1 MSVHSILS
9 SIRPMSLQWV
19 TRLVLPLIVSVLV
32 ITTTGCS
39 MVMGIFGPSE
49 ADITGVEAEPT
60 RLLQPTPA
68 GQRPVSAAER
78 ELRNGPTPTPF
89 VMRPATQVPP
99 AVTYAETNGS
109 VLNMPGE
116 QSEIRVVITGDS
128 VNLRNAPGLD
138 TQVVATLPRD
148 TTFDYVDETAAG
160 DWVQVCCV
168 QNQLAWIYAD
178 LVTKEQGKA
187 MSNAQPASSQSN
199 NALALKTQTNLGQS
213 NSAFTQVGNSTQAEN
228 STTGNGMQTIAQAL
242 TAGGTSSLGLSS
254 TNGPTQ
260 YRSVEDGYSITLPAT
275 WLPLAESSS
284 VINASISALKSENP
298 AMATLLEDQLSLL
311 DDIPISLI
319 AFDLAP
325 ETLSSGFA
333 TNLNVMKQPV
343 PAGFSLDYLVQF
355 SAEQLEQVLG
365 LSDAAES
372 THVVLPAGETIILDY
387 QLSNQ
392 AIARQYY
399 LMHNQA
405 LYIATFSASA
415 SLADSSITLFNELMQ
430 SFTFD
435 N

>member
-1 MSVHSILS
+1 
-9 SIRPMSLQWV
+9 
-19 TRLVLPLIVSVLV
+19 
-32 ITTTGCS
+32 
-39 MVMGIFGPSE
+39 MVMGIFGTSD

-60 RLLQPTPA
+60 RLLQPTAVGVQPI
-68 GQRPVSAAER
+68 SATAQ

-89 VMRPATQVPP
+89 VMRPSTQSSTQSPP
-99 AVTYAETNGS
+99 AVTYEETNS
-109 VLNMPGE
+109 TALRARTQ
-116 QSEIRVVITGDS
+116 QSGIRVIIQGDS

-148 TTFDYVDETAAG
+148 TAFDYVDETDAG

-178 LVTKEQGKA
+178 LVAKQEGTALSSAQLA
-187 MSNAQPASSQSN
+187 NQSNSAVAITPQTNRDQSN
-199 NALALKTQTNLGQS
+199 NAITQISGTTRSENATTD
-213 NSAFTQVGNSTQAEN
+213 NSATD
-228 STTGNGMQTIAQAL
+228 NGMQNIAQAL
-242 TAGGTSSLGLSS
+242 TTGGGTLQLGFNA
-254 TNGPTQ
+254 TGEPAQ
-260 YRSVEDGYSITLPAT
+260 YRSAEDGYSITLPAT
-275 WLPLAESSS
+275 WLPLAESSR
-284 VINASISALKSENP
+284 VINASISALENENP
-298 AMATLLEDQLSLL
+298 AMATMLEDQLSLL
-311 DDIPISLI
+311 GDIPISLI

-387 QLSNQ
+387 QISNQ

-399 LMHNQA
+399 LMNNQA
-405 LYIATFSASA
+405 LYIVTFSASA
-415 SLADSSITLFNELMQ
+415 TLADSSIILFNELMQ
-430 SFTFD
+430 SFAFVQ
-435 N
+435 